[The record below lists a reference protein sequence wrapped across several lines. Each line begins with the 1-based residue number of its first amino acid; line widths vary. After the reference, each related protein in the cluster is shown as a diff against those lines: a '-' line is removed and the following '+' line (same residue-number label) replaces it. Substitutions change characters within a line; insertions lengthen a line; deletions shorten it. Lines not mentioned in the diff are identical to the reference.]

1 MGVTSFHFEVKCEQ
15 FQHRW
20 ETPHIAFTSPVQ
32 RTAHF
37 LSEDV
42 EEAGGNCWGKLNS
55 DSDHADDNPE

>member
-1 MGVTSFHFEVKCEQ
+1 MNNFNTDEKLHTLLSLHQCRGQ
-15 FQHRW
+15 
-20 ETPHIAFTSPVQ
+20 PI
-32 RTAHF
+32 F